1 VVLTTLS
8 RPAGLDDRLP
18 GTARP
23 RRWRALLH
31 RSWPG
36 LVTALV
42 LSVVYGATLQRSTG
56 NAFSVDTTKFELVGR
71 ALGTPH
77 PPGYPLYTVL
87 DALAVRVV
95 PFGSDALRVNLLS
108 AVCAVLACLV
118 VVAILREL
126 DQPPVLQAGGA
137 IALGLLPAFWQD
149 AVVAEVYT
157 LSALFLVTVLACVLR
172 YERTRHRAWLRVA
185 VLVFALSFAHATS
198 DVLLVPGL
206 VLYLLLRRP
215 WWLLHPRELLVLAP
229 TGAAL
234 ALLPYLYLPWRTA
247 VAGNSWVETRV
258 YDRHSFWAAVT
269 GAQFGDRMF
278 EVPTQVVR
286 AVRLPVL
293 GDAALA
299 QLGPLLALAAVG
311 LVVLAVRR
319 TWLAVLTLTWVVGT
333 AWFVLRYLVEDW
345 TTLLLPVWL
354 LAGLWAL
361 VGVGAAVTLVPQRRR
376 PLVAALVAVVLPVAA
391 LVHGYAGA
399 DRRGPDPQVA
409 VDAAV
414 AAVPDGSLV
423 FTGSLEA
430 RQQFAYRLLP
440 DDLGLRR
447 RVWAAEGGDH
457 GGRPD
462 QAVVVLREYCAPVA
476 APWAWPW
483 HEQLASPTVPRGLHT
498 FVFGQEYAGQVQD
511 QGYRV
516 RPVSGPLFSVD
527 CRSSTGRGDEGPR

>member
-1 VVLTTLS
+1 VSLTTLLP
-8 RPAGLDDRLP
+8 PARAGDRAT
-18 GTARP
+18 GTP
-23 RRWRALLH
+23 DRRRRAPLLH
-31 RSWPG
+31 RSWPS

-42 LSVVYGATLQRSTG
+42 LSVVYGATLQRGTG

-108 AVCAVLACLV
+108 AVCAVLVCLAAV
-118 VVAILREL
+118 QVLGEL
-126 DQPPVLQAGGA
+126 GQPPALQAGGSV
-137 IALGLLPAFWQD
+137 ALGLLPALWQD

-157 LSALFLVTVLACVLR
+157 LSALFLAAVLLCLLR
-172 YERTRHRAWLRVA
+172 YERTHHRAWLRAA

-206 VLYLLLRRP
+206 LLYLLLRRP

-229 TGAAL
+229 TSAAL

-278 EVPTQVVR
+278 EVPATVVR
-286 AVRLPVL
+286 TVRLPVL
-293 GDAALA
+293 ADAATA
-299 QLGPLLALAAVG
+299 QLGPLLALAGVG
-311 LVVLAVRR
+311 LVVLALRR
-319 TWLAVLTLTWVVGT
+319 TWVAVLTLAWAGGT

-345 TTLLLPVWL
+345 PTLLLPVWL

-361 VGVGAAVTLVPQRRR
+361 VGVDAAVRRVPSRRR
-376 PLVAALVAVVLPVAA
+376 ALVAAVVAVVLPLAA
-391 LVHGYAGA
+391 LLHGYGAA
-399 DRRGPDPQVA
+399 DRRGPDPQRA

-462 QAVVVLREYCAPVA
+462 QAVVILREYCAPVA
-476 APWAWPW
+476 GSWAWPW

-498 FVFGQEYAGQVQD
+498 FVFGREYAGQVQD

-516 RPVSGPLFSVD
+516 RPVSGELSSVD
-527 CRSSTGRGDEGPR
+527 CRPGSGRRGDGPR